1 MSAFALDP
9 AHSSV
14 ELTVRHMVFSRVR
27 GVFSSFT
34 LDLSV
39 DDATNLPAA
48 VHATI
53 EAASVDTKVADR
65 DGHLKSPDFLDAAT
79 YPTIEFAATKISGSP
94 KAFTID
100 GTLTIRGTARPVTL
114 EAAVDG
120 RGKDPWGNDRIA
132 FSATA
137 NINRKEFGLA
147 WNQALEAGGMLVGDD
162 IEIALSI
169 QAIAAEKPV
178 AV

>member
-1 MSAFALDP
+1 M
-9 AHSSV
+9 
-14 ELTVRHMVFSRVR
+14 
-27 GVFSSFT
+27 
-34 LDLSV
+34 
-39 DDATNLPAA
+39 
-48 VHATI
+48 
-53 EAASVDTKVADR
+53 
-65 DGHLKSPDFLDAAT
+65 
-79 YPTIEFAATKISGSP
+79 KISGSP